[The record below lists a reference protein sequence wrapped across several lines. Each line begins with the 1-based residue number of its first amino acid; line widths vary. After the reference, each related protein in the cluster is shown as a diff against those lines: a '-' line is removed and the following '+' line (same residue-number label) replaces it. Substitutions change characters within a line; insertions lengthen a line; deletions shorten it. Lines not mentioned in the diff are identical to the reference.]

1 MISQFALRLIYGMA
15 LTWCVMPRDRV
26 TCGFFRIQMLVALG
40 LSVLAVLT
48 CAQLDTLTDGRAW
61 LSVAVCRALCA
72 ATGALAFTGS
82 IIWTLARRRAG
93 AVVAYLLAVLA
104 AGTLLGTAPLRTVSD
119 PLAAVLVIGGEL
131 ASAWLVGGATTAML
145 LGHWYLTAPMMSLDP
160 LQRLNRLFGGAA
172 GARGVLAA
180 VGLATVST
188 ALNDTQAVWLCL
200 RWAAGIVGP
209 LVVCFLAARILRYR
223 NTQSATGVLFAGVVL
238 SFIGETTAA
247 LLSRDLRWPL

>member
-1 MISQFALRLIYGMA
+1 
-15 LTWCVMPRDRV
+15 
-26 TCGFFRIQMLVALG
+26 
-40 LSVLAVLT
+40 
-48 CAQLDTLTDGRAW
+48 
-61 LSVAVCRALCA
+61 
-72 ATGALAFTGS
+72 
-82 IIWTLARRRAG
+82 
-93 AVVAYLLAVLA
+93 VAYLLAVLA

-119 PLAAVLVIGGEL
+119 PLAAVLVIGGDL